1 MIEVKYELEGDID
14 GVEAERAVERVLRYH
29 QHVLAGLT
37 CPFHGSLP
45 WLRVRGRSVE
55 RLTVTIES
63 CCESLAGQA
72 QARIQDVSRRDQD

>member
-14 GVEAERAVERVLRYH
+14 DEEAERAVERVLRYH

-37 CPFHGSLP
+37 CSIHGSPP
-45 WLRVRGRSVE
+45 WLRVRGRVIE

-63 CCESLAGQA
+63 CCESLAGLTL
-72 QARIQDVSRRDQD
+72 ARIQHVSRREQD